1 MEKFSTFTQTLIS
14 EATHGDRFKQAAI
27 AQNAYDKAIAQAGGQ
42 HDNSNPEH
50 AYLQTFLRDKRMNYN
65 VHASDR
71 HQFQKH
77 YDPKA
82 PNMGNPHLFYG
93 KNSSRGRVNPVDV
106 NRLNMKAVKAKS

>member
-1 MEKFSTFTQTLIS
+1 MEKFSSFTQTLIS

-27 AQNAYDKAIAQAGGQ
+27 AQNAYDKELAKAGGK
-42 HDNSNPEH
+42 HDDSNPYH
-50 AYLQTFLRDKRMNYN
+50 VYLQTFLRGKRRDYN
-65 VHASDR
+65 VHAADR

-106 NRLNMKAVKAKS
+106 ERLRQKAIFKS